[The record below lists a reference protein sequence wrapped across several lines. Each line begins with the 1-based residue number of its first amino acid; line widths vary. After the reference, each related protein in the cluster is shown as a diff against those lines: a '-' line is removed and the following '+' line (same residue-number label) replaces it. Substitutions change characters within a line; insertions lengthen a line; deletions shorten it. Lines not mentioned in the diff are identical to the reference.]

1 VSRVATGGKQ
11 GVALSNTGRR
21 MARRWILP
29 RAERRPEFK
38 EWKAENIATLL
49 GDQGPKLLVK

>member
-1 VSRVATGGKQ
+1 
-11 GVALSNTGRR
+11 